1 MYMYNICIHI
11 IHMGGNMLEVYVVFK
26 SQLSRFEV
34 LESSEVNFLV
44 PLLLQP
50 LSSLPLPPPV

>member
-1 MYMYNICIHI
+1 
-11 IHMGGNMLEVYVVFK
+11 MLEVYVVFK